1 MTDVKRYLKTNQKKF
16 LSELFE
22 LLRFPSISTDPER
35 KKDVLE
41 AARFIKEKLSA
52 AGAAQAA
59 VESTGGHPVVYGE
72 KIIDK
77 KLPTVLVYGHYDVQ
91 PVDPVEL
98 WNSRPFE
105 PTVKNGK
112 IFARGASDDKGQ
124 MYAHIKAFEYLA
136 RSGRLPVNVKF
147 IIEGEEEI
155 GSVNLDAYIRKNRKK
170 LAADIVLI
178 SDTEMFS
185 NSVPSI
191 TAGLKGLVY
200 LEVELTGPDHDLH
213 SGVYGGAVAN
223 PINVLCEIIARL
235 KDKNGR
241 ITIPG
246 FYDDVVP
253 LTPSERR
260 SMKKIPFNLA
270 RYKKELGIA
279 EVFGEKG
286 YSTLERAGARPTLDV
301 NGIWGGFTGEGS
313 KTVLPSKAHAKISMR
328 LVPGQNPKK
337 ITTLFIDH
345 FKALA
350 PKTVKVKIKTY
361 TGGEPFVT
369 ALDSPVFRAASAA
382 YARSFGKKPLPLRT
396 GGSIPITALFKKIL
410 GAEPILMGFGLD
422 SDAIHS
428 PNESFGVWNYL
439 KAIETIIYFY
449 ESYRK

>member
-1 MTDVKRYLKTNQKKF
+1 MTDVKQYIKSNQKKF
-16 LSELFE
+16 LNELFE
-22 LLRFPSISTDPER
+22 LLRFPSISADPKNKSDIR
-35 KKDVLE
+35 
-41 AARFIKEKLSA
+41 AAAEFIKVKLIA
-52 AGAAQAA
+52 AGADKAA
-59 VESTGGHPVVYGE
+59 IELTGGHPVVYGE

-91 PVDPVEL
+91 PVDPIAL
-98 WNSRPFE
+98 WKSAPFE

-112 IFARGASDDKGQ
+112 IYARGASDDKGQ
-124 MYAHIKAFEYLA
+124 MYAHIKAFEYLNHEE
-136 RSGRLPVNVKF
+136 SLPVNIKF

-155 GSVNLDAYIRKNRKK
+155 GSANLDAYIRKNRKK

-200 LEVELTGPDHDLH
+200 LEVGLTGPNHDLH

-241 ITIPG
+241 VSIPG

-253 LTPSERR
+253 LTSAERR

-279 EVFGEKG
+279 EVAGEKG

-337 ITTLFIDH
+337 ITALFIKH

-369 ALDSPVFRAASAA
+369 KLDSPVFRAAEKA
-382 YARSFGKKPLPLRT
+382 YARAFGKKPLPLRT

-410 GAEPILMGFGLD
+410 KAEPILMGFGLD
-422 SDAIHS
+422 ADAIHS

-439 KAIETIIYFY
+439 KAIETIVYFY
-449 ESYRK
+449 ESYKK